1 MDKRFLYFLPT
12 LLLLALSFS
21 QPFLPNSA
29 QERVVARVIDGDTF
43 DLDNGDRV
51 RLLGIDAPESGQ
63 PFFQQATD
71 TLAELVEGGKVKL
84 EKDSQ
89 YNKDKYG
96 RLLRYVFVNEL
107 FVNRELIRKGLAE
120 LMVDENSKYYSDLK
134 QAEEEAKEGKL
145 GIWFS
150 SS

>member
-1 MDKRFLYFLPT
+1 
-12 LLLLALSFS
+12 
-21 QPFLPNSA
+21 
-29 QERVVARVIDGDTF
+29 VVARVIDGDTF

-107 FVNRELIRKGLAE
+107 FVNKELIRKGLAE